1 MVEMMTERARAV
13 HKQFMF
19 ERRLLFT
26 CTGLVLLSV
35 VLWSVSMSTD
45 HWVSVSGGKGIYI
58 NVTRRYFM
66 HSHYGIFKQCR
77 TAIANISVEA
87 KPKGQNVPEVPT
99 TPILPLEVNMSDP
112 EVLNGTKEFLPMDIV
127 DTTSINT
134 TVGTGTRII
143 TKIIIYRKCKFHD
156 VFPTELKI
164 LQDPTLDDTILSY
177 TRTEIMFSI
186 ISLIVMI
193 MGFLFSIYTFRN
205 PRYMFKRLA
214 GGIHLITSLSL
225 IVVIEVFMNSI
236 DYEIQNL
243 PVAHPPGAIYTYEYS
258 YYFAWIVFLLN
269 MVSGISFMWYS
280 KKRKGNKAPNEEIA
294 MADEPTIIGR

>member
-112 EVLNGTKEFLPMDIV
+112 EVLNGTKEF
-127 DTTSINT
+127 
-134 TVGTGTRII
+134 
-143 TKIIIYRKCKFHD
+143 RKCKFHD